1 MNFLQAIQALN
12 HETRL
17 RLMSIL
23 TNHELCVCELEDIL
37 DERQA
42 NISKHLIK
50 LKEVGLVDMRKE
62 KQRAFYGLSET
73 ARNHETLMG
82 VLSLLRKEEV
92 LLQQDYARFVQHEQ
106 TKDQKIYVCNL
117 MKKEV
122 LS

>member
-1 MNFLQAIQALN
+1 MILVEALKAIS

-50 LKEVGLVDMRKE
+50 LKEVGLVEVRKE
-62 KQRAFYGLSET
+62 KQRAFYGLSSS
-73 ARNHETLMG
+73 AKNHDVL
-82 VLSLLRKEEV
+82 LSLLGVLRKEEV